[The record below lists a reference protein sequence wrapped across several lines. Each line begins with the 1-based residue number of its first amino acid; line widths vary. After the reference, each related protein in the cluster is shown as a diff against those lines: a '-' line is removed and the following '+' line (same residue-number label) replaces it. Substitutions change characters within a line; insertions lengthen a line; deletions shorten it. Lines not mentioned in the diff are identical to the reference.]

1 MPYLQFDTTASPT
14 AAEKQAFADA
24 VTELYADLMETETGH
39 VGITIRPRAAAEMSL
54 GRADGGSLLFLD
66 AQIRRGRPF
75 ELKRKFA
82 MAVIEAA
89 AERWGVPRDNAKVVF
104 TEHEGEEIMGYE
116 RVGGSWNG
124 AD

>member
-14 AAEKQAFADA
+14 AAEKRAFADA

-39 VGITIRPRAAAEMSL
+39 VGVTIRPRAAAEMSL
-54 GRADGGSLLFLD
+54 GRADGGAILFLD

-75 ELKRKFA
+75 DLKRDFA
-82 MAVIEAA
+82 HAVIEAA
-89 AERWGVPRDNAKVVF
+89 ADRFGVPRDNAKVVF
-104 TEHEGEEIMGYE
+104 TEHAGEEIMGHD
-116 RVGGSWNG
+116 RVGGSWDG